1 MADVISTTVRSFRE
15 RSSVSEIEKD
25 GRVKTGGVGGLDRVI
40 AAAGRGLMGF
50 EDSGVTPRNLTLRLL
65 RTTKPPHRLREAFR
79 LEEYVTRKGFLPW
92 RLWLVNLNRRVGF
105 EIEGKGHGRSC
116 PRITTILTESFSK
129 GRETRSPRFYRRID
143 RGKVR

>member
-15 RSSVSEIEKD
+15 RSSVFEIKKD

-65 RTTKPPHRLREAFR
+65 RTMKPPHRLREAFR
-79 LEEYVTRKGFLPW
+79 LEEYVARKGFLPW
-92 RLWLVNLNRRVGF
+92 RLRLLNLNWRIAF
-105 EIEGKGHGRSC
+105 EIEGKGHGHNC
-116 PRITTILTESFSK
+116 LRITTILTESFSK
-129 GRETRSPRFYRRID
+129 GHGTRLRRFYRRID
-143 RGKVR
+143 RGKV